1 MRYFLAMLTGL
12 AATLSVFAGGVAFA
26 VAYLSAEPVAEQN
39 LSSASSVAF
48 STTPRKINPADQ
60 NYERIASILPPD
72 TLSASQVAE
81 LVQDDVTDQMT
92 TASTTREEAPKVSL
106 SREHVAWCS
115 KRYRSYR
122 PETNSYRSYSGR
134 SRECVSPYDTK
145 TVIVSVEA
153 DAPYQEASVAESY
166 RNDASAFAMSAD
178 HVSSCFA
185 RYNSY
190 RAEDNTYQ
198 PYGGGPR
205 VQCE

>member
-12 AATLSVFAGGVAFA
+12 AATLGVFAGGVAFA
-26 VAYLSAEPVAEQN
+26 VAYLFAEPVAEQN

-145 TVIVSVEA
+145 PVIVS
-153 DAPYQEASVAESY
+153 
-166 RNDASAFAMSAD
+166 
-178 HVSSCFA
+178 
-185 RYNSY
+185 
-190 RAEDNTYQ
+190 
-198 PYGGGPR
+198 
-205 VQCE
+205 